1 MRGQQKGGGFI
12 NAERQ
17 LEAYIDQYQNLIFS
31 ICYKYTENYFDAE
44 DLTQETFLSAY
55 KAISLFDGQSA
66 KAWLCKIATNK
77 CIDWAK
83 RAGRRSVPTEEEFF
97 TELPSSDSLE
107 EDYLEKEVRERL
119 YRCCCA
125 LKSPYREAALDYY
138 YYEME
143 ISELV
148 QKTGK
153 NIKTLQTQIYR
164 AKGMLR
170 KLYGKEGFP
179 HDR

>member
-66 KAWLCKIATNK
+66 KAWLCKMPPTSALTGPSGP
-77 CIDWAK
+77 DA
-83 RAGRRSVPTEEEFF
+83 ALSQQRRNSLQNFRLLAP
-97 TELPSSDSLE
+97 LE
-107 EDYLEKEVRERL
+107 EKIIWKKVQERL
-119 YRCCCA
+119 Y
-125 LKSPYREAALDYY
+125 S
-138 YYEME
+138 
-143 ISELV
+143 
-148 QKTGK
+148 
-153 NIKTLQTQIYR
+153 
-164 AKGMLR
+164 
-170 KLYGKEGFP
+170 
-179 HDR
+179 